1 MKFVKIDL
9 LVNNIIFEE
18 EIVMRHVIARK
29 AIPLLLA
36 MTTILLA
43 ACGTGSTSTTSQ
55 PSNTSAVSTDATSA
69 DPSSTAAA
77 EQEPV
82 TLTCFLNQTWYWT
95 DKFEGIIPE
104 AITAKTGVKLET
116 TRAVDDKQLGLMI
129 ASGDLPDLIW
139 TSSDLDR
146 LSDEN
151 LSYSYTDLM
160 AQYTP
165 DWEVDKL
172 RQTNAASYSKDGKIY
187 FILNNF
193 NTAEEWN
200 QYPGTP
206 MLPTLAFRS
215 DIMAELGN
223 PKMDTL
229 DDYVKIL
236 GMVKEK
242 YPDKIPLATSTDA
255 GWRMMFFRC
264 MMGIGNSNFIENTDG
279 SVIYFVDHP
288 KYKDYCAF
296 VNNLY
301 RKGYINA
308 DNFSLSDADTKPLF
322 QNAKSFSFS
331 GYTQG
336 EMYRYGQMA
345 QAVEP
350 SATVMESKPLGSDGV
365 YYSSGIGWS
374 GLVITKKCPYPDK
387 AIEMMQYLF
396 TDEGQK
402 LGEWGREGTEF
413 TMGDD
418 GYPKFSDEWLEA
430 AASDKTLYGKY
441 NPAFFFGTSGAVE
454 ATGRIA
460 VLPEDYRA
468 VYSTFKP
475 LMQTCPWISYAEPK
489 GDSDENTIYAKMK
502 DLTYNNEVKVF
513 LSATDE
519 EFNKNFDEYMA
530 NAKQIGVEELEAY
543 MTENV
548 AKAKLLYE

>member
-1 MKFVKIDL
+1 
-9 LVNNIIFEE
+9 
-18 EIVMRHVIARK
+18 MRHVIVKRAL
-29 AIPLLLA
+29 PLLLA
-36 MTTILLA
+36 VVMVLLA
-43 ACGTGSTSTTSQ
+43 ACSTAGTGVSAQ
-55 PSNTSAVSTDATSA
+55 PSGTPAVSADAAGSSPAASA
-69 DPSSTAAA
+69 QAA
-77 EQEPV
+77 EPV
-82 TLTCFLNQTWYWT
+82 TMTCFLNHTWYWT

-104 AITAKTGVKLET
+104 TITAKTGVKLDT

-129 ASGDLPDLIW
+129 ASGDLPDLVW

-146 LSDEN
+146 LSDPK

-160 AQYTP
+160 AKYTP
-165 DWEVDKL
+165 DWKVDKL
-172 RQTNAASYSKDGKIY
+172 RETNAASYSKDGKIY

-193 NTAEEWN
+193 NTAEEWS

-206 MLPTLAFRS
+206 MLPSLAYRS
-215 DIMAELGN
+215 DIMEALGN
-223 PKMDTL
+223 PKMTTL
-229 DDYVKIL
+229 DDFVNIL

-279 SVIYFVDHP
+279 SVIYYVDHP

-308 DNFSLSDADTKPLF
+308 DNFSLSDTDTKPLF
-322 QNAKSFSFS
+322 QNAKSFAFS
-331 GYTQG
+331 GFSQG

-350 SATVMESKPLGSDGV
+350 GAKVLESKPLGTDGV

-374 GLVITKKCPYPDK
+374 GLVITQKNKNPDK
-387 AIEMMQYLF
+387 AIGMMQYLF

-402 LGEWGREGTEF
+402 LGEWGRKGIEF

-418 GYPKFSDEWLEA
+418 GYPKFSDEWIAA
-430 AASDKTLYGKY
+430 AASDKTLYTKY

-460 VLPEDYRA
+460 VLPADYRA

-475 LMQTCPWISYAEPK
+475 LMKVCPWMAYAEPK
-489 GDSDENTIYAKMK
+489 GDSEENTIYTKMK
-502 DLTYNNEVKVF
+502 DLTYNSEVKVF
-513 LSATDE
+513 LSASDA
-519 EFNKNFDEYMA
+519 EFTKNFDEYIA
-530 NAKQIGVEELEAY
+530 NAKQIGVEKLQKY
-543 MTENV
+543 MTEHV
-548 AKAKLLYE
+548 AQAKALYK